1 MDASRAMLTNRMNAL
16 HAMQEELSRMNNLE
30 KSTQIYSK
38 LLHYIMTNPLPTMAN
53 NIEQLSEHA
62 RMALENHSYM
72 DAVERGYVKSI
83 AEMRKYQKEK
93 CKD

>member
-16 HAMQEELSRMNNLE
+16 HAMQDELSKMNNLE
-30 KSTQIYSK
+30 KSTQIYLK

-53 NIEQLSEHA
+53 NIEQLSEQA
-62 RMALENHSYM
+62 RMALDNSYM
-72 DAVERGYVKSI
+72 DAVERGYIKSV

-93 CKD
+93 SK